1 MSRIFRFVAQWPWLS
16 LLFVLCVT
24 VAAGWPLVD
33 HQTLRF
39 RPLAID
45 TSQESLLPEGDEAR
59 AFYDFT
65 RKAFGSDESMVVA
78 VGTDDVFTHDS
89 LTRIQRIVS
98 RIERLDG
105 VHHVV
110 AITNAA
116 NVRGSEDGIDIRAFV
131 KEVPTDPAALEE
143 LRKQALEN
151 PLYAGNLISKDTKT
165 AALVVQFLN
174 ISDREFIAKGLDEAI
189 RAIAREE
196 AGSAQVWI
204 TGGPHLRSAQGHYMR
219 GNMLRLAPLILLALA
234 VVLGFAFRTV
244 RGVVLPLLT
253 VSVAVFWTLGITAWL
268 EMPLNQVTL
277 YVPVMLLI
285 LGVAYS
291 VHIVSEYY
299 DTLRE
304 DVHMNARDAVEH
316 TMKIVWL
323 PELLAALTTVAGF
336 LSYTVMGLEALFDFG
351 CLMVAGV
358 FVTMLVT
365 ITMTPALLSVLGRPR
380 KLAASEAVV
389 EGSRFARAIGWLAA
403 FDLRNRRAIFAIW
416 GAVTLVAAG
425 VATQIVVGS
434 DGIKSTMPLD
444 AQARLDFNAV
454 NEHLDGANGFQIVI
468 EAKDKATFKQP
479 ANLRELESL
488 QTWLEAQPEI
498 GGTRG
503 LVDFV
508 RLLNRAF
515 HENDPTYFAVP
526 ASERL
531 SGQLLFLGASDELE
545 GYIDARY
552 QLTNIQ
558 VRMTIIGSVLV
569 SELVERIEARMAEL
583 PPHLHGRVT
592 GNQILMAGV
601 VDNLLWGEL
610 QSILTSLFLIYLLL
624 SFLFLSFTRGIYT
637 LAPNVIP
644 IVVYFGVLAA
654 LGIPLSLTTA
664 IIAPMALGI
673 SIDDTIHY
681 FLRFSV
687 EARRLAN
694 EERATVA
701 VLKTVGK
708 PAIFSASTLIG
719 GFLMLCGSELSSYQQ
734 VGALT
739 AFTLGVGMLVEV
751 TLTPAL
757 CGGLRIVTLWD
768 TLGLD
773 LGEDPQKAIPL
784 FTGLSKPQCRIVAQ
798 MASLRQLPAGTALG
812 HIGDNEREMYVIIDG
827 TVRIWKP
834 GDSGPIE
841 LNRCTRG
848 EVVGEVGLFFGERS
862 ANMDAA
868 TDARLLR
875 FTPNTLQRLARQRP
889 RIAATILRNLNE
901 ILAQRL
907 SRSTVRLTS

>member
-1 MSRIFRFVAQWPWLS
+1 MTRIFRFVAQWPWLS
-16 LLFVLCVT
+16 LLGVLAVT
-24 VAAGWPLVD
+24 VAAAWPLVD
-33 HQTLRF
+33 VENRRF
-39 RPLAID
+39 RPLAVD
-45 TSQESLLPEGDEAR
+45 MSQESLLPEGDEAR
-59 AFYDFT
+59 LFYDYV

-78 VGTDDVFTHDS
+78 VSTDDVFTHDS
-89 LTRIQRIVS
+89 LARIQRIVS
-98 RIERLDG
+98 RIEQLDG

-116 NVRGSEDGIDIRAFV
+116 NVRGSEEGIDIRAFV
-131 KEVPTDPAALEE
+131 KEVPTDPAALAE
-143 LRKQALEN
+143 LRSQALEN
-151 PLYAGNLISKDTKT
+151 SLYAGNLISRDGKT

-174 ISDREFIAKGLDEAI
+174 ISDREFIAKGLDDAI
-189 RAIAREE
+189 RAIAHEE
-196 AGSAQVWI
+196 AGSAKIWI
-204 TGGPHLRSAQGHYMR
+204 TGGPHLRSAQGQY
-219 GNMLRLAPLILLALA
+219 LRANLLRIAPLILVALA
-234 VVLGFAFRTV
+234 IVLGFSFRTL
-244 RGVVLPLLT
+244 RGVMLPLLT
-253 VSVAVFWTLGITAWL
+253 VSVAVLWTLGIMAWL
-268 EMPLNQVTL
+268 EKPLNLVTFF
-277 YVPVMLLI
+277 VPIMLLI

-304 DVHMNARDAVEH
+304 NATINARDAVEH
-316 TMKIVWL
+316 TMSTVWL
-323 PELLAALTTVAGF
+323 PELLAGLTTIAGF
-336 LSYTVMGLEALFDFG
+336 LSYTVMRLEALVEFG
-351 CLMVAGV
+351 FLMVTGV
-358 FVTMLVT
+358 FVTMIVT
-365 ITMTPALLSVLGRPR
+365 VTLTPALLSVLGRPR
-380 KLAASEAVV
+380 KLAASEEIA
-389 EGSRFARAIGWLAA
+389 EHGRFARVIGWLAA
-403 FDLRNRRAIFAIW
+403 FDLRNRRAIFAVW
-416 GAVTLVAAG
+416 AVVTLGAAAM
-425 VATQIVVGS
+425 ATQLVVGS
-434 DGIKSTMPLD
+434 DGIKSTLPLD
-444 AQARLDFNAV
+444 SEARLDFNAV
-454 NEHLDGANGFQIVI
+454 NTHLDGANGFQIVV
-468 EAKDKATFKQP
+468 EARDKATFKQP

-488 QTWLEAQPEI
+488 QNWLESQPEI

-515 HENDPTYFAVP
+515 HENDPAYLAVP
-526 ASERL
+526 SNERL

-558 VRMTIIGSVLV
+558 VRTTIIGSAAV
-569 SELVERIEARMAEL
+569 SELVERIDARMAEL

-610 QSILTSLFLIYLLL
+610 QSILTSLFLIYVLL
-624 SFLFLSFTRGIYT
+624 SVLFLSFTRGLYT
-637 LAPNVIP
+637 LVPNLIP
-644 IVVYFGVLAA
+644 VVVYFGILAA

-687 EARRLAN
+687 EAKRLAN
-694 EERATVA
+694 EDRATVA

-708 PAIFSASTLIG
+708 PAIVSASTLIG
-719 GFLMLCGSELSSYQQ
+719 GFLMLCFSDLLSYQQ

-739 AFTLGVGMLVEV
+739 AATLAVGMLVEV

-757 CGGLRIVTLWD
+757 CAGLRIVTLWD

-798 MASLRQLPAGTALG
+798 MASLRELPAGTALG
-812 HIGDNEREMYVIIDG
+812 HIGDSEREMYVIIDG

-834 GDSGPIE
+834 GDDGPIE
-841 LNRCTRG
+841 LNTCKRG

-889 RIAATILRNLNE
+889 RIAATLLRNLNE